1 MVRTQIYLTEQ
12 ECRQLAILAK
22 RTKRSQSDLIR
33 EAVDALV
40 MRDSHENRLELLRH
54 GKGLWKDRT
63 DLPDF
68 KKLRKESDRPWIKDK
83 K

>member
-40 MRDSHENRLELLRH
+40 MRNSHENRLELLRQAR
-54 GKGLWKDRT
+54 GMWKNRT

-68 KKLRKESDRPWIKDK
+68 KKLRRQFDRSRVKRAK
-83 K
+83 